1 MLFLRWLF
9 GMSIPSWVFLN
20 YRWVLLFDN
29 LCLLF
34 WLLINI
40 VQVLSIMTFGV
51 IAWITA
57 SMILENVVNQWL
69 IYLLI
74 IFHWRFIESICIL
87 LMSSIMTGS
96 CISTIRFNSLFKILN
111 LTFIS
116 FLSKIE
122 YYSSICKT
130 YIIFSNL

>member
-9 GMSIPSWVFLN
+9 GMSVPSWVFLN

-130 YIIFSNL
+130 NIIFSNL